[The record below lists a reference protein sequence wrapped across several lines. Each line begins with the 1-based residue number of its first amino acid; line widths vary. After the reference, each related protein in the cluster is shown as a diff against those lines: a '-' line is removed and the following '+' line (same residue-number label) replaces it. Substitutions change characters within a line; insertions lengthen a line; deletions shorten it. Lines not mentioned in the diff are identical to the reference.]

1 MKATMLNGTLF
12 RDEACEH
19 VRLPASDRG
28 FLLGDGLFETLPVLR
43 GTPLW
48 WPEHRTRLTQSAK
61 RLGLPLDHAL
71 LDETVMQLA
80 ALSGDANTILRIAVS
95 RGSGGRGLLP
105 PTKAQPTLLA
115 TLAPLPDG
123 LAFQDMTLA
132 TSSIR
137 RNAHSITASIK
148 SNNYLDN
155 IMAAQQAEQA
165 GASDALMRNTD
176 GRIASTTIGNLFA
189 LHGNHLITP
198 PVSDGVLP
206 GILRQQILALA
217 PQWGF
222 KASEATL
229 MPDDIKKADGLI
241 MTNSLRFIR
250 RVTAWDDIAF
260 AVKPDDPID
269 PIAHLQAR
277 MRDHVA
283 NRTGVAL

>member
-12 RDEACEH
+12 RDEACDH

-28 FLLGDGLFETLPVLR
+28 FLLGDGVFETLPVLR

-71 LDETVMQLA
+71 LDETVTQLA

-105 PTKAQPTLLA
+105 PAKAQPTLLA

-137 RNAHSITASIK
+137 RNAHSLTASIK

-165 GASDALMRNTD
+165 GACDALMLNTD
-176 GRIASTTIGNLFA
+176 GRIACSTIGNLFA
-189 LHGNHLITP
+189 LHGNHLTTP

-222 KASEATL
+222 EASEATL
-229 MPDDIKKADGLI
+229 MPDDVKKTDGLI

-260 AVKPDDPID
+260 AVKPDDA
-269 PIAHLQAR
+269 IAHLQAR

-283 NRTGVAL
+283 NLTGVAL

>member
-1 MKATMLNGTLF
+1 MKATMLNGILF
-12 RDEACEH
+12 RDEACDH

-28 FLLGDGLFETLPVLR
+28 FLLGDGLFETLPVLQ

-61 RLGLPLDHAL
+61 RLRLPLDHVL
-71 LDETVMQLA
+71 LDETVTQLA

-95 RGSGGRGLLP
+95 RDSGGRGLLP
-105 PTKAQPTLLA
+105 PAKAQPTLLA
-115 TLAPLPDG
+115 TLAPFPDG

-165 GASDALMRNTD
+165 GASDALMLNTD

-206 GILRQQILALA
+206 GILRQQILALV

-222 KASEATL
+222 EASEATL
-229 MPDDIKKADGLI
+229 MPDD
-241 MTNSLRFIR
+241 
-250 RVTAWDDIAF
+250 
-260 AVKPDDPID
+260 VKWLM
-269 PIAHLQAR
+269 A
-277 MRDHVA
+277 
-283 NRTGVAL
+283 